1 MYNIKIQFNQ
11 QKKDKKMKINSLYP
25 VITTDKIETTKDF
38 YKTYLDLVI
47 TFDSDWYISMRTSQE
62 PFFEL
67 ALLDYKHP
75 SLPEA
80 FQHPTNG
87 VLINLEVGDVDA
99 VYDKFSSLGIEMVL
113 DIQSEDWGQ
122 RHFIVQDPN
131 GLLIDVIQNIGAK
144 GEYKE
149 QYQ

>member
-1 MYNIKIQFNQ
+1 
-11 QKKDKKMKINSLYP
+11 MKINSLYP
-25 VITTDKIETTKDF
+25 VITTDKLEIIKDF
-38 YKTYLDLVI
+38 YKTCLDLGV
-47 TFDSDWYISMRTSQE
+47 TYDSDWYISMRTASE

-80 FQHPTNG
+80 FQKPTSG
-87 VLINLEVGDVDA
+87 VLINIEVEDVDA
-99 VYDKFSSLGIEMVL
+99 VHDRFVSLGIEMVL
-113 DIQSEDWGQ
+113 DIRSEEWGQ

-131 GLLIDVIQNIGAK
+131 GILIDVIQNIQPE

-149 QYQ
+149 QYK

>member
-1 MYNIKIQFNQ
+1 
-11 QKKDKKMKINSLYP
+11 MKINSLYP
-25 VITTDKIETTKDF
+25 VITTDKLETTKEF
-38 YKTYLDLVI
+38 YKTYLDLFV
-47 TFDSDWYISMRTSQE
+47 TFDSDWYVSMRTQHK
-62 PFFEL
+62 PLFEL

-80 FQHPTNG
+80 FQHPASG
-87 VLINLEVGDVDA
+87 VLINLEVRDVDA
-99 VYDKFSSLGIEMVL
+99 VYDRFGSLGIEMVL
-113 DIQSEDWGQ
+113 DIRSEEWGQ

-131 GLLIDVIQNIGAK
+131 GILIDVIQNIDAE

>member
-1 MYNIKIQFNQ
+1 
-11 QKKDKKMKINSLYP
+11 MKINSLYP
-25 VITTDKIETTKDF
+25 VITTDKLETTKDF
-38 YKTYLDLVI
+38 YEKYLELVV
-47 TFDSDWYISMRTSQE
+47 TFDSDWYISMRTPHE

-80 FQHPTNG
+80 FQHPTSG
-87 VLINLEVGDVDA
+87 VLINLEVGDVDT
-99 VYDKFSSLGIEMVL
+99 VYDRFGSLGIETVL
-113 DIQSEDWGQ
+113 DIRSEEWGQ

-131 GLLIDVIQNIGAK
+131 GVLIDVIQNIEAE

-149 QYQ
+149 QYH